1 MLKIET
7 ACGCA
12 HGGGQCLILIRT
24 TSIIADAAKSDI
36 RNRPQASRHWPAR
49 LPMPPPSPIDFR
61 SDTVTRPTA
70 AMREAMMAAPLG
82 DDVYGEDPTVNALE
96 SFAAERLGFD
106 AALYGV
112 SGTQTNL
119 LALMANCQ
127 RGEEVIVG
135 QMAHTYRWEAG
146 GMAVLGSIQPQPL
159 PNNPD
164 GTIDPAAIE
173 AAIKPDDSHYAIT
186 RLIALE
192 NTFGG
197 RILPQSYVATVRDI
211 ANRHGLR
218 MHLDG
223 ARLLNAAVATAI
235 ATDAD
240 AWQVARQI
248 VAPFN
253 SVSICLS
260 KGLGAPVGSL
270 LLADAP
276 TIAKARRLR
285 KMIGGGMRQ
294 AGIVAAAGR
303 HALEHHVSRLADD
316 HTNARALA
324 SGFATASRG
333 RLHIETPQTNMVWV
347 KVPTDIAPTFTA
359 HLRVNGVKVNGD
371 TTLRFVTHLDTSRND
386 VERAVGVVGAFF
398 GG

>member
-1 MLKIET
+1 MT
-7 ACGCA
+7 
-12 HGGGQCLILIRT
+12 R
-24 TSIIADAAKSDI
+24 
-36 RNRPQASRHWPAR
+36 
-49 LPMPPPSPIDFR
+49 PIDFR
-61 SDTVTRPTA
+61 SDTVTQPTP
-70 AMREAMMAAPLG
+70 AMREAMMAAKVG

-96 SFAAERLGFD
+96 EFAAKQLGFD

-119 LALMANCQ
+119 LGLMANCQ

-159 PNNPD
+159 ENNAD
-164 GTIDPAAIE
+164 GTIDLDKIA
-173 AAIKPDDSHYAIT
+173 AAIKPDDSHYAVT

-197 RILPQSYVATVRDI
+197 RVIPEAYVADVRKLAD
-211 ANRHGLR
+211 ARKLN

-223 ARLLNAAVATAI
+223 ARLFNAAAALSEQSGLSTMEA
-235 ATDAD
+235 AK
-240 AWQVARQI
+240 RI
-248 VAPFN
+248 VKPFN

-270 LLADAP
+270 LLGDNAL
-276 TIAKARRLR
+276 IARARRLR

-303 HALEHHVSRLADD
+303 YALEHHVERLKTD
-316 HTNARALA
+316 HANARSLAEGLARA
-324 SGFATASRG
+324 SGG
-333 RLHIETPQTNMVWV
+333 ELKIEAPQTNMVWV
-347 KVPTDIAPTFTA
+347 DVPATQAEPFAA
-359 HLRVNGVKVNGD
+359 HLKRNGILVHG
-371 TTLRFVTHLDTSRND
+371 TSRQRWVTHLDIDCAMIDQTIQS
-386 VERAVGVVGAFF
+386 VAQHFGVKL
-398 GG
+398 

>member
-1 MLKIET
+1 MKTPL
-7 ACGCA
+7 
-12 HGGGQCLILIRT
+12 
-24 TSIIADAAKSDI
+24 
-36 RNRPQASRHWPAR
+36 
-49 LPMPPPSPIDFR
+49 DFR
-61 SDTVTRPTA
+61 SDTVTRPTP
-70 AMREAMMAAPLG
+70 AMREAMMAAEVG

-96 SFAAERLGFD
+96 SHAAEQLGFE

-119 LALMANCQ
+119 LGLMAHCQ

-159 PNNPD
+159 ENNAD
-164 GTIDPAAIE
+164 GTIDLSKIE
-173 AAIKPDDSHYAIT
+173 AAIKPDDSHYAVT

-197 RILPQSYVATVRDI
+197 RVLSESYVHQVRDL
-211 ANRHGLR
+211 ANARGLN

-223 ARLLNAAVATAI
+223 ARLFNAAAALSESTSIPTLEAAKRI
-235 ATDAD
+235 AK
-240 AWQVARQI
+240 
-248 VAPFN
+248 PFN

-270 LLADAP
+270 LLGDKTLVAR
-276 TIAKARRLR
+276 ARRLR

-303 HALEHHVSRLADD
+303 HALDHHVERLKDD
-316 HTNARALA
+316 HAHARELA
-324 SGFATASRG
+324 RKLSSASRG
-333 RLHIETPQTNMVWV
+333 ALKIETPQTNMVWV
-347 KVPTDIAPTFTA
+347 DVPSADADAFA
-359 HLRVNGVKVNGD
+359 AFLRQLGILVHG
-371 TTLRFVTHLDTSRND
+371 TLRQRWVTHLDIDSAGVD
-386 VERAVGVVGAFF
+386 AAAAAVEQYYNRKP
-398 GG
+398 